1 MSPFICFVSVR
12 INSLIL
18 PNLAAPFPEECSLEH
33 PRRLVSI
40 PPLHLTRKAA
50 LFLSNQSEGPLK
62 NPHHP
67 LNANTSVFAALLAT
81 ARVIP
86 GTGIPRNWVLWS
98 VPVSMVPPCQKRFFS
113 GPDVFE
119 KAPREKMALCPEV
132 PSPPRAEFLCDSGR
146 VGVARCGGRKGKEGG
161 EKTQKRHVWV
171 LARCHASVRSPGGRV
186 TVGVHG
192 REVKKASLYSFT
204 PVNTHST
211 PFCSGQ
217 LPGCWC

>member
-1 MSPFICFVSVR
+1 
-12 INSLIL
+12 
-18 PNLAAPFPEECSLEH
+18 
-33 PRRLVSI
+33 
-40 PPLHLTRKAA
+40 
-50 LFLSNQSEGPLK
+50 
-62 NPHHP
+62 
-67 LNANTSVFAALLAT
+67 
-81 ARVIP
+81 
-86 GTGIPRNWVLWS
+86 
-98 VPVSMVPPCQKRFFS
+98 MVPPCQKRFFS

-192 REVKKASLYSFT
+192 TSGCCYATSLQQLTVTLSF
-204 PVNTHST
+204 VSV
-211 PFCSGQ
+211 GQ
-217 LPGCWC
+217 LLAVVA